1 MIHKVASHEPD
12 DSAHGRTLAV
22 TPEIAGWADLTFRTY
37 LFRAG
42 HQLDGESAGDEV
54 LAVFL
59 RGSATMRVGDHMWEV
74 DGRSDPLS
82 GPPICVY
89 MPPRHAYLLTPH
101 TDCEVAYARA
111 PAEGRFPPRLI
122 APGKQAV
129 AALGEGNTRHD
140 VVSVL
145 GPGDAEHLLCA
156 EVLTPPGNW
165 ADCLLHQRGTA
176 SPAHGLAM
184 AEVCYHRTGMVG
196 GWAVQR
202 LYTDDG
208 VLDEAL
214 VVRDAEAVLI
224 GLAHHPAVAAPDCA
238 LYSLHVAIAG

>member
-101 TDCEVAYARA
+101 TDCEVA
-111 PAEGRFPPRLI
+111 
-122 APGKQAV
+122 
-129 AALGEGNTRHD
+129 
-140 VVSVL
+140 
-145 GPGDAEHLLCA
+145 
-156 EVLTPPGNW
+156 
-165 ADCLLHQRGTA
+165 
-176 SPAHGLAM
+176 
-184 AEVCYHRTGMVG
+184 
-196 GWAVQR
+196 
-202 LYTDDG
+202 
-208 VLDEAL
+208 
-214 VVRDAEAVLI
+214 
-224 GLAHHPAVAAPDCA
+224 
-238 LYSLHVAIAG
+238 